1 MESGSNI
8 INQLNTQHSYSIKSN
23 VNLPLVPFDNLHLNV
38 EPIVLFR
45 PLNTFTRWLIILC
58 VKKDNPNYDT
68 LQSFIKDLTS
78 NLECGNKV
86 SIDTS
91 TTICK
96 NNEISKYKWYS
107 IDLRN
112 DKDQTLNNKIDINF
126 IDGVDLWYKTLYFD
140 KIYNKCKGLVIY
152 ADSLEDIPST
162 MLARCNIGL
171 CEYTDYILANFIFK
185 CTGKYIENVM
195 PMNANKDIVGFV
207 NAHKWTKLVKL

>member
-1 MESGSNI
+1 MERESNI
-8 INQLNTQHSYSIKSN
+8 LNNLNTQHSYTI
-23 VNLPLVPFDNLHLNV
+23 PLIPFDSLHLNV

-45 PLNTFTRWLIILC
+45 PLNTFTRWLTIIC
-58 VKKDNPNYDT
+58 VKKDNPNYNV
-68 LQSFIKDLTS
+68 LQSFIKDLTN
-78 NLECGNKV
+78 NLDCGNKV
-86 SIDTS
+86 NIDTT

-112 DKDQTLNNKIDINF
+112 DKDHSINNKIDINF
-126 IDGVDLWYKTLYFD
+126 VDGIDSWYKTLYFD

-171 CEYTDYILANFIFK
+171 CEYTGYNLANFIFK
-185 CTGKYIENVM
+185 CTGKYPENAIPV
-195 PMNANKDIVGFV
+195 NVNKDIVGFV

>member
-1 MESGSNI
+1 MESGPNI
-8 INQLNTQHSYSIKSN
+8 INNLNTRHSYSVQPN
-23 VNLPLVPFDNLHLNV
+23 VNFSLVPFDNLHLNV

-45 PLNTFTRWLIILC
+45 PLNTFARWLTIIC
-58 VKKDNPNYDT
+58 VKKDNPSYNI

-78 NLECGNKV
+78 NLDCGNIV
-86 SIDTS
+86 NIDTT

-107 IDLRN
+107 IDLRS
-112 DKDQTLNNKIDINF
+112 DKDNTLNNKININF
-126 IDGVDLWYKTLYFD
+126 VDDIDSWYKTLYFD

-171 CEYTDYILANFIFK
+171 CEYTEYNLANFIYK
-185 CTGKYIENVM
+185 CTGKYLQNVM
-195 PMNANKDIVGFV
+195 PVNASKEIVGFV